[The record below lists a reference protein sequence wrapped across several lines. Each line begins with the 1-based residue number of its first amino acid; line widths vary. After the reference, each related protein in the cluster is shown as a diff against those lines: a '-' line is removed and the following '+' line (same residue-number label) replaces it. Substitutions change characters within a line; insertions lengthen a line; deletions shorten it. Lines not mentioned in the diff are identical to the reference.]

1 MTATSIATRGYITG
15 YGIQPI
21 SIATRGYITI
31 AISVP
36 TILPQYSGAGL
47 WGGRK
52 LNEKKVVDRKIN
64 YEVID
69 DDNDVLTIVAFLI
82 NIQNGGIR

>member
-1 MTATSIATRGYITG
+1 MISHAHIYGRMGDSRAHIYTPITAVVVIPDVI
-15 YGIQPI
+15 PN
-21 SIATRGYITI
+21 
-31 AISVP
+31 

-47 WGGRK
+47 WSGRK

-64 YEVID
+64 YEMID
-69 DDNDVLTIVAFLI
+69 DDNDVLTIVTFLI